1 MKQRDTEHE
10 LDQTFQSF
18 KNVGLNEEEKTDM
31 YKRLMENIND
41 SNQKK
46 KKVRFFQ
53 SAIPLA
59 MTALL
64 LMIGGLYVAQ
74 MFFPNEQISPGTELS
89 DKETAINELKPTD
102 FYEFRLVAFFEETPY
117 ESWIK
122 DENLDPDL
130 KRQFEIYEELMTIV
144 PIDRL
149 EEFQLFMPN
158 SKYVEAFGVKE
169 FPTFIGFDHTGIFF
183 TSNNLDDVED
193 FIKHVQQQQA
203 MAGAVAI
210 RTIEEFPY
218 EIKQPTVMPFEP
230 MWTDVDG
237 RIVQHTSAYLSISYS
252 DQENRMQ
259 VSVMSHISIED
270 PPLENELPLEQYQQ
284 VQLSDG
290 TKALYNFFDRTQ
302 VLIWDDGELNYKI
315 FMYLEERDV
324 EKYTVEELI
333 EIADSFE

>member
-1 MKQRDTEHE
+1 MKQHNTEHE
-10 LDQTFQSF
+10 LDRTFQSF
-18 KNVGLNEEEKTDM
+18 KNIGLNEEEKTDM
-31 YKRLMENIND
+31 YKKLMGNIND

-64 LMIGGLYVAQ
+64 LMIGGLYVTQ
-74 MFFPNEQISPGTELS
+74 MFFPNEQVSPGTELS

-102 FYEFRLVAFFEETPY
+102 FYEFRLVAFFEEFPY
-117 ESWIK
+117 SDWQGDES
-122 DENLDPDL
+122 LDPGL
-130 KRQFEIYEELMTIV
+130 KKQFEIYEELTTIV

-149 EEFQLFMPN
+149 EEFQLFMPD

-183 TSNNLDDVED
+183 TSNELNDVED
-193 FIKHVQQQQA
+193 FMEHVQQQQA
-203 MAGAVAI
+203 MAGAIAI

-230 MWTDVDG
+230 VWTDIDG
-237 RIVQHTSAYLSISYS
+237 RIVQHTSAFLNISYS
-252 DQENRMQ
+252 DQENRMEI
-259 VSVMSHISIED
+259 VIMSDRSIED
-270 PPLENELPLEQYQQ
+270 PPLEHELPLEEYQQ

-290 TKALYNFFDRTQ
+290 TKALYTLDDRIQ
-302 VLIWDDGELNYKI
+302 VLIWDDGELNYRI
-315 FMYLEERDV
+315 IIYLEEKAV
-324 EKYTVEELI
+324 EKYTITELI